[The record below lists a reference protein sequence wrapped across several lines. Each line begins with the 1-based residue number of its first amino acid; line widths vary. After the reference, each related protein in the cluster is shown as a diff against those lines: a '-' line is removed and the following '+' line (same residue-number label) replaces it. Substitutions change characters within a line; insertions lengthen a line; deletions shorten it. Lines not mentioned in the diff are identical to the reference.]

1 MKKSTRYVGF
11 TLIEIMIVVV
21 IIGILAAIAIPAF
34 QEARAQSQRNS
45 ITENLRVIASA
56 GQQYLIS
63 NGTAASVAVNDLVP
77 TWLPAIPTSIAGENY
92 EALEVTSVVSSSD
105 DGSGSGS
112 QSTANTLSVTATING
127 AEETITY
134 SY

>member
-1 MKKSTRYVGF
+1 MRQKSHFSAF

-63 NGTAASVAVNDLVP
+63 NGAETDVLSDDLVP
-77 TWLPAIPTSIAGENY
+77 TWLPKLPDPVAGEVY
-92 EALEVTSVVSSSD
+92 TGLEITSTVT
-105 DGSGSGS
+105 GTG
-112 QSTANTLSVTATING
+112 STATPNSLSVTATING
-127 AEETITY
+127 VSEPIEY
-134 SY
+134 QY